1 MYRVLGGNRTNPCA
15 GTRDDDARARTNAEH
30 LVIEGSGQLF
40 SKVPGPTNT
49 GPGQWSRAPANTGPG
64 LMARAPY

>member
-30 LVIEGSGQLF
+30 LVIRRFGATVPDPHPTSGGLQ
-40 SKVPGPTNT
+40 S
-49 GPGQWSRAPANTGPG
+49 WRA
-64 LMARAPY
+64 